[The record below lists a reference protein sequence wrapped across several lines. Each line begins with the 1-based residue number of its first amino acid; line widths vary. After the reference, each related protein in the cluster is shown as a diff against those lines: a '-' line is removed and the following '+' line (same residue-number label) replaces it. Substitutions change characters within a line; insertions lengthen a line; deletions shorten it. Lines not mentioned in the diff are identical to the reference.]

1 MLYKRYWKICYPGLK
16 MISPLLKHP
25 LLDIALEDL
34 SGPKEAVPNKA
45 NPELLNEESECKDP
59 EPISEEMQGT
69 EEADQRPPNLEQQ
82 QETLQEWESYGAA
95 K

>member
-1 MLYKRYWKICYPGLK
+1 MKRGFIW
-16 MISPLLKHP
+16 
-25 LLDIALEDL
+25 
-34 SGPKEAVPNKA
+34 PKGSCFA
-45 NPELLNEESECKDP
+45 NPQLLNEESKCKNP

-69 EEADQRPPNLEQQ
+69 EEADQRPPILEQL